1 MRPEPLEPKFLEK
14 VWGATDLSPWFPSTR
29 TKIGEV
35 AFPSGPLLVKFIFT
49 TERLSIQVHPGGPGG
64 KTEMWYVLR
73 ADPGA
78 VIGLGLRER
87 VSRERLREAALS
99 GEIERLVNWIPVR
112 PGDTFF
118 TPPGAIHA
126 IGAGIVLCEIQQNCD
141 VTYRL
146 YDYGRPR
153 ELHLEQAIAVAD
165 PGPHPGKSI
174 SGGETLVSCEHFV
187 TDLLCWEGESSYKAD
202 PSRFQLLVVV
212 EGSGAL
218 DRQSFRAGE
227 VWRVP
232 AGTPPVSCRGPAR
245 VLRTYV
251 P

>member
-1 MRPEPLEPKFLEK
+1 MRPKPLEPRFLEK
-14 VWGATDLSPWFPSTR
+14 VWGSTDLRPWFPSAER
-29 TKIGEV
+29 RIGEV

-49 TERLSIQVHPGGPGG
+49 TERLSIQVHPGGLEG

-73 ADPGA
+73 AAPGS

-87 VSRERLREAALS
+87 VSRERLRESALS

-153 ELHLEQAIAVAD
+153 ELHLEQAVAVAD

-174 SGGETLVSCEHFV
+174 PAGETLVSCEHFV
-187 TDLLCWEGESSYKAD
+187 TELLRWEGETWYKAD

-212 EGSGAL
+212 DGSGFL
-218 DRQSFRAGE
+218 DWKPFRAGE

-232 AGTPPVSCRGPAR
+232 AATSPVMCRGPAT